1 MDRSTPFGSDDI
13 PEDDDQIVVSSPRDS
28 TMSDVDQ
35 ASRRIEMLEEKLLE
49 ARGALAQS
57 RSNNEKLTITIQ
69 QTRDQITAL
78 RDEVEKLT
86 QPPAVYGTFIDF
98 NEDGTVDIFASG
110 RKMRVALHPGLDPAQ
125 IDRVLAAGAE
135 KARAIAE
142 PILAETK
149 KIVGFWP
156 G

>member
-1 MDRSTPFGSDDI
+1 M
-13 PEDDDQIVVSSPRDS
+13 
-28 TMSDVDQ
+28 
-35 ASRRIEMLEEKLLE
+35 
-49 ARGALAQS
+49 RGLMA
-57 RSNNEKLTITIQ
+57 
-69 QTRDQITAL
+69 
-78 RDEVEKLT
+78 
-86 QPPAVYGTFIDF
+86 
-98 NEDGTVDIFASG
+98 
-110 RKMRVALHPGLDPAQ
+110 DPAQ